1 MPTHKIHLAVAKKVN
16 NKINMDLD
24 SIMLGSVLPD
34 ICENKDHSISHY
46 QVGEKDLEGLANPD
60 KFVEKYRSKMDN
72 PIFVGYLVHI
82 LTDRFYNE
90 YFFRHFYIYDK
101 DDNGIGLYL
110 RGKKKLLDGKTRK
123 DLKHREMNI
132 YDKWLINHG
141 YVCKFNDLKCIDNV
155 TDIDEATFDKE
166 KLKNYIISSNKDV
179 DRINIFS
186 KICFYN
192 YKITDKQELDKIF
205 NNCINYI
212 LDYLNKN
219 GVG

>member
-1 MPTHKIHLAVAKKVN
+1 MPTHKIHLTVAKKVN

-192 YKITDKQELDKIF
+192 YKITDKPELDKIF